1 MMGFIYFLMIALLG
15 VSFLLQY
22 MLKSRFEKY
31 SKIRIK
37 SDLSGEDAA
46 RMMLRDNF
54 ITDVRVVSVEG
65 RLTDHYN
72 PLDKTINLSQDVYY
86 GRNAAAIAVAAHETG
101 HAVQHATQYAMLQMR
116 SQMVPMVS
124 FASNWMPWVLLGAI
138 FTFNVFPALAV
149 VALTMMALTTLF
161 SFITLPVEFD
171 ASNRALAW
179 IENKG
184 IASPD
189 EFAMSKDALFWAAMT
204 YVVAVLSSLVTLV
217 YYGLRFFGGSRRD

>member
-1 MMGFIYFLMIALLG
+1 
-15 VSFLLQY
+15 
-22 MLKSRFEKY
+22 
-31 SKIRIK
+31 
-37 SDLSGEDAA
+37 
-46 RMMLRDNF
+46 
-54 ITDVRVVSVEG
+54 
-65 RLTDHYN
+65 
-72 PLDKTINLSQDVYY
+72 VYY

-204 YVVAVLSSLVTLV
+204 YVVAALSSLVTLV
-217 YYGLRFFGGSRRD
+217 YYALRFFGGSRRD

>member
-1 MMGFIYFLMIALLG
+1 MGLLYLLMFVLLG

-31 SKIRIK
+31 SQIRIK

-54 ITDVRVVSVEG
+54 ITDVKVVCVEG

-72 PLDKTINLSQDVYY
+72 PMDKTINLSHEVYN

-101 HAVQHATQYAMLQMR
+101 HAVQHATQYAWLAMR
-116 SQMVPMVS
+116 SQLVPVVS
-124 FASNWMPWVLLGAI
+124 FAANWTPWVLLGAV
-138 FTFNVFPALAV
+138 FTFNFFPALAV
-149 VALTMMALTTLF
+149 VALLMMALTTLF

-204 YVVAVLSSLVTLV
+204 YVVAALSALVTLV
-217 YYGLRFFGGSRRD
+217 YYALRFFGGSRRG